1 MYAAAT
7 VEFTQERYNGT
18 EDAGILQVGV
28 EMIGGTV
35 SIPVDITVTLSEQ
48 SSPSAQ
54 GNQVQWR
61 SYSGAQ
67 WGTGPTISLCG
78 PTISKSIYHVT
89 QFHSK
94 VFYA

>member
-35 SIPVDITVTLSEQ
+35 SIPVDITVMPSEQ
-48 SSPSAQ
+48 SPPSAQ
-54 GNQVQWR
+54 GN
-61 SYSGAQ
+61 
-67 WGTGPTISLCG
+67 
-78 PTISKSIYHVT
+78 
-89 QFHSK
+89 K
-94 VFYA
+94 V